1 MQKAIR
7 ILLVDDH
14 QVVRDGLRHMLES
27 ELDMEVVGEAA
38 NAREAFPQMEL
49 LPPDVI
55 LMDIQMPGT
64 DGLELTRQLRAEHP
78 SCSVIMLTL
87 YEEYREQA
95 IEAGAARYLLK
106 DVKRTELA
114 QTIREVHRSK
124 SWIEIRSGKLN
135 RCPVQMIDGSGTML
149 EEVQLVVKPPVD
161 LASLMKFTNQVE
173 EMLHDNYAGI
183 VHIVGSWDRGTVIK
197 IRLRPTTLATLRH
210 KLANM
215 PDVITVEEEP
225 EAEVCF
231 SGLLK
236 NLGGL
241 RRSSTN
247 PSKRICVTLKGTGMA
262 REELAASPN

>member
-1 MQKAIR
+1 MKRDIR

-27 ELDMEVVGEAA
+27 EPDMEVVGEAA
-38 NAREAFPQMEL
+38 DAREALPQMEL
-49 LPPDVI
+49 LCPDVI

-64 DGLELTRQLRAEHP
+64 DGLELTRQLKAEYP
-78 SCSVIMLTL
+78 YCNVIMLTL

-95 IEAGAARYLLK
+95 IEAGVARYLLK
-106 DVKRTELA
+106 DIRRTELA
-114 QTIREVHRSK
+114 QTIREVHRSRPR
-124 SWIEIRSGKLN
+124 IEMPSGKFN
-135 RCPVQMIDGSGTML
+135 RYPGQIIDGSGTIL
-149 EEVQLVVKPPVD
+149 EEVQLVVRPPVD

-183 VHIVGSWDRGTVIK
+183 VHIVGSWDRGTAIK
-197 IRLRPTTLATLRH
+197 ILVRPTTLATLRH

-225 EAEVCF
+225 ETGVRF
-231 SGLLK
+231 PSLLK
-236 NLGGL
+236 NPGGL

-247 PSKRICVTLKGTGMA
+247 PIKRICLTLKGTGIA
-262 REELAASPN
+262 SGELAASPN